1 MNESSAPPHDILRR
15 VDAGDVNT
23 VGGRWGDSA
32 GCSKLE
38 DSPVSLG
45 TLVLFPLLL
54 LLLLLLLLVLLLL
67 LLLLLGKAFNCE
79 VDAAAGEL
87 ASKYESNSAS
97 CCSGAALLAS
107 ITRSASLPEEL
118 PTP

>member
-23 VGGRWGDSA
+23 VGGRWSDSA

-45 TLVLFPLLL
+45 TPVLFPLLL
-54 LLLLLLLLVLLLL
+54 LLLVLLLLL

>member
-54 LLLLLLLLVLLLL
+54 LLLLVLLLL

-87 ASKYESNSAS
+87 ASKYESSSAS